1 MEAKKERVKLFELE
15 PNIVLLFSAIAI
27 PVIILGALL
36 ILGTVR
42 SEMNRLVGED
52 LLGGT
57 AQDTA
62 RHLDTYLL
70 NSFSTVSIVAT
81 SPSLRDAVRQS
92 NRAYGEDSGANQRR
106 LETIDKEWSR
116 VRGAVPL
123 AIDVV
128 RGATSEYLR
137 KVTALHPSY
146 REMLLTDRFGALVA
160 ATNIT
165 SDYYQADEE
174 WWRRAYAEG
183 DRGSLYIGGVAFD
196 ASAGA
201 YTIEVAVPLLEG
213 AGDETTEV
221 AGVLKAL
228 IGAEELFSVIGSV
241 KRGDSGH
248 ALLVSSEDGTIIA
261 GRDAGEVMKRTYPA
275 LARLQENLALG
286 RRSFVSSQ
294 DGELWLS
301 AYSRLPQPAPAPF
314 GDWVVVVQQRHD
326 EIHAATGRATRYL
339 VAFFV
344 GVVLLVLLFSLYLH
358 YRLVKPIRE
367 IDLREEMERLA
378 TAESSA
384 RS

>member
-1 MEAKKERVKLFELE
+1 MEAKKERVKLLELE

-57 AQDTA
+57 AEDTA

-70 NSFSTVSIVAT
+70 NGLTTVSVVTA
-81 SPSLRDAVRQS
+81 SSNLHDAAVRS
-92 NRAYGEDSGANQRR
+92 NQAYRESPAAIQKR
-106 LETIDKEWSR
+106 LEAIDHEWTR
-116 VRGAVPL
+116 ARGAVPL
-123 AIDVV
+123 ALDVV
-128 RGATSEYLR
+128 RGQPSEYLR
-137 KVTALHPSY
+137 RITALHPSY

-174 WWRRAYAEG
+174 WWRKAFG
-183 DRGSLYIGGVAFD
+183 DGDSGSVYIGDVVFD

-201 YTIEVAVPLLEG
+201 YTLEVAVPLREE
-213 AGDETTEV
+213 AGEQATEV
-221 AGVLKAL
+221 IGVLKTL

-241 KRGDSGH
+241 KRGQSGH
-248 ALLVSSEDGTIIA
+248 ALLVSSKDGTVIA
-261 GRDAGEVMKRTYPA
+261 GRDPEDVMKRAYPA
-275 LARLQENLALG
+275 FAQLQESLQQGQRAFAS
-286 RRSFVSSQ
+286 RQ
-294 DGELWLS
+294 GEDLWLS
-301 AYSRLPQPAPAPF
+301 AFARLPQPGPAQF
-314 GDWVVVVQQRHD
+314 ADWVVVVQQRDD
-326 EIHAATGRATRYL
+326 EIHAATRRATTYL

-344 GVVLLVLLFSLYLH
+344 GMVLLVLLLSLYLH

-367 IDLREEMERLA
+367 IDLREEMDRLP
-378 TAESSA
+378 ESSA
-384 RS
+384 SS